1 MLIMIVDKSRPY
13 KAIIHPAQEATMVTL
28 VYTKPAKE
36 IWIREHVTKAQ
47 GKMCAM

>member
-1 MLIMIVDKSRPY
+1 MIVDKSRPY

-36 IWIREHVTKAQ
+36 IWIRLKHRVKCVPCNLIY
-47 GKMCAM
+47 M